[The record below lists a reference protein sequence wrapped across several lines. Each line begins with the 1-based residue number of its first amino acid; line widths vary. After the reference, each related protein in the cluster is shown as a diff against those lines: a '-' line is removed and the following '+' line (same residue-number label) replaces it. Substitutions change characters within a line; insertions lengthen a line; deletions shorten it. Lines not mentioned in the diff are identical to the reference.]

1 MVLAFSV
8 SIPRSVQSAASQ
20 NGVVV
25 HSSDIIYRVMDHIR
39 NCVISMLPCTY
50 ETKVVGEA
58 TVIQLFDIH
67 TKGKNIK
74 KIAGCRVGN
83 GVVEK
88 TCTARVI
95 REGQVIHEGMQQR
108 SWYAS
113 LLTLILQVLFRHCD
127 ISKKK

>member
-1 MVLAFSV
+1 MFERELTKLLHLAMVVAFSV
-8 SIPRSVQSAASQ
+8 SIPRSIQSIASQ

-25 HSSDIIYRVMDHIR
+25 HMSDIIYRVMDHIQD
-39 NCVISMLPCTY
+39 CVVSMLPCTY

-67 TKGKNIK
+67 MKGKITK

-95 REGQVIHEGMQQR
+95 REGQVIHEGMQHR
-108 SWYAS
+108 TVAG
-113 LLTLILQVLFRHCD
+113 TLPH
-127 ISKKK
+127 

>member
-1 MVLAFSV
+1 MVVAFSV
-8 SIPRSVQSAASQ
+8 SIPRSIQSIASQ

-25 HSSDIIYRVMDHIR
+25 HMSDIIYRVMDHIQD
-39 NCVISMLPCTY
+39 CVVSMLPCTY

-67 TKGKNIK
+67 MKGKITK

-95 REGQVIHEGMQQR
+95 REGQVIHEGMQHR
-108 SWYAS
+108 TVAG
-113 LLTLILQVLFRHCD
+113 TLPH
-127 ISKKK
+127 